1 MEKFFGRTYETVGNV
16 SGDLLLKTRGGVKIQ
31 IGSSFIDLIK
41 NGKINV
47 DIDIIKE
54 ASSKDNII
62 DNGFYLLDNIL
73 YVRYQDTILPINNNN
88 NTLGDASNYV
98 SYLPQLTTTQEQ
110 QIQAQKNIGI
120 YYSTIEEA
128 KLKINNGCVYVPNQ
142 GLYVI
147 NNQSESQV
155 LTSDY
160 FSSGILN
167 LTTLKLG
174 ETQLQESQIT
184 LTDHLNIALNQQY
197 LLRIN
202 NQYCEVKN
210 TLLVTALK
218 GYGDTFQLYTNS
230 VGESYLKVD
239 HIICSDSNLDYQ
251 ANICW
256 NQYYYSN
263 FNNVITKVEVQNNII
278 TLYLKYK
285 ITYTSGNILH
295 VEFGNDIYD
304 FTITGYN
311 GTDNTV
317 TVTLPNNSSDPTYI
331 NQQTICYYKP
341 ADQTLIGFS
350 IQNHTITYGNNT
362 NKTIIGKLPDNLDF
376 KNGFYSDSIITKKQ
390 VLTEPKIDKPNILNA
405 TFKKSDNFPMLESG
419 WELAKEDDSQ
429 NLATTKWVKLN
440 KYKLPPATAAKL
452 GGIMVGEG
460 LEITEKGT
468 LSVIDK
474 WSKPLKELTTK
485 VDTNTTNITNLTSR
499 LDSLADDVSYNTSD
513 ISYWSGRINSLDNS
527 LSSCWDSVTS
537 LQGDVSSLWTAVQD
551 LQNKVNSPIT

>member
-16 SGDLLLKTRGGVKIQ
+16 SGDLLLKTRGGVKVQ
-31 IGSSFIDLIK
+31 IGSSFIDLVK

-62 DNGFYLLDNIL
+62 NNGLYLIKDVL
-73 YVRYQDTILPINNNN
+73 YVKYQDTVISLNSN
-88 NTLGDASNYV
+88 NTEENQV
-98 SYLPQLTTTQEQ
+98 SYLPQLNITQEQ

-120 YYSTIEEA
+120 YYDTLGEA
-128 KLKINNGCVYVPNQ
+128 QQKISNGYAYINNQ
-142 GLYVI
+142 GLYLF
-147 NNQSESQV
+147 NNQSAQQV
-155 LTSDY
+155 LTTDY
-160 FSSGILN
+160 FALGTLNLSILN
-167 LTTLKLG
+167 IGKTS
-174 ETQLQESQIT
+174 LQESKIT
-184 LTDHLNIALNQQY
+184 LTNYLDIILNQQY
-197 LLRIN
+197 LLKIN

-251 ANICW
+251 ANICR

-295 VEFGNDIYD
+295 VEFGSDIYD

-311 GTDNTV
+311 ETQNTV

-331 NQQTICYYKP
+331 NQQAICYYKP
-341 ADQTLIGFS
+341 TDQTLIGFS
-350 IQNHTITYGNNT
+350 IQNNTITYGNNT

-376 KNGFYSDSIITKKQ
+376 KNGFYSDSIVTKKQ

-460 LEITEKGT
+460 LEITEEGT
-468 LSVIDK
+468 LSVTDK
-474 WSKPLKELTTK
+474 WSKPLNKLTTK

-499 LDSLADDVSYNTSD
+499 LDSLADDVSSNTSD
-513 ISYWSGRINSLDNS
+513 INYLRGRINSLDNS
-527 LSSCWDSVTS
+527 LDSCQDSITS
-537 LQGDVSSLWTAVQD
+537 LQGNVSNLWTAVQD
-551 LQNKVNSPIT
+551 LQDKVNSPTT